1 MKSTF
6 KIIWSEES
14 LDNLDSIVDYL
25 EKNWTNKEI
34 FSFFYGVNRLIRII
48 KDKPLTFPYSNNLK
62 IRRAVLSKKITIYY
76 TVLDEAV
83 VIISLFDTRQNP
95 KKKNY

>member
-25 EKNWTNKEI
+25 DKNWTNKEI

-48 KDKPLTFPYSNNLK
+48 KDKPFTFPYSNNLK
-62 IRRAVLSKKITIYY
+62 IRRAVLSKKITLYY
-76 TVLDEAV
+76 TVLEESV